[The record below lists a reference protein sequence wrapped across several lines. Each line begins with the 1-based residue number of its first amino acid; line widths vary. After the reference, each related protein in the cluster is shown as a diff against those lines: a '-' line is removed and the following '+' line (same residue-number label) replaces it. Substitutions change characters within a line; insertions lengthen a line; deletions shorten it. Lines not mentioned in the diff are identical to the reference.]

1 MKEEV
6 DNEDWSK
13 GYEEVGCDN
22 GDDEEGAR
30 DHGNAAQEGTKL
42 LRDLRVDDI
51 DVGGESVEDP
61 ADGSCLKEGE
71 RGVHRLVK
79 QSFVDLLRRSCASE
93 RCPNGAQHTRHCA
106 EESKQAETKVTFQN
120 LSHGVHELILSQTYL

>member
-1 MKEEV
+1 MCTPYTLKEEV
-6 DNEDWSK
+6 DDKDWSK

-22 GDDEEGAR
+22 GDDKEGAR
-30 DHGNAAQEGTKL
+30 DHGNAAQEGPKL

-51 DVGGESVEDP
+51 NVGGESVEDP

-79 QSFVDLLRRSCASE
+79 QGFVDLLRRGCASE
-93 RCPNGAQHTRHCA
+93 RCPNRAQHTSHCA
-106 EESKQAETKVTFQN
+106 EETEQAGTKFTF
-120 LSHGVHELILSQTYL
+120 LSVDNNHN